1 MPKRHSETL
10 ASGNAISP
18 GFRSEIELRAKTFNE
33 EGRTVEAVISTEQPV
48 MMVDWERMDYVPEIL
63 LSSGVEFPKS
73 RQIPF
78 LDSHRRWSVTDQL
91 GSARNITV
99 GDGRVTATLMF
110 SKARQGEEALA
121 AVRDGHVTDVS
132 VGYEVLKRTYIEK
145 GKTKTIGGREYAG
158 PVNVVTKWRLR
169 EVSLTPIGADD
180 QAKLRGLDPARCRFI
195 HSPEG
200 DFHVNEQLRALLV
213 SRGMPAEL
221 TDEQAQAWI
230 VANPERMAAPAA
242 PASAAPPEQRQA
254 PPAALTAD
262 DIARLAAEA
271 TARTLA
277 NERAARAAFEAEVR
291 SLCELADMPHEFE
304 AARNLA
310 DVAAVRTH
318 LAARKADAAATIP
331 HGAAIRFSSSGFDR
345 LQADIGNTI
354 TRRAVLN
361 AVGNDSQRAE
371 RHLSPELRTFNDSQ
385 FRHASLYQLAETTL
399 QALGVRTLGLSRED
413 VAIAAMFGTSKVRG
427 LRSDG
432 PYHTTGSFLN
442 LTMDAINK
450 SMMVGYTEAPSTWR
464 GPMRQG
470 TSVADFK
477 QINRLRMGAIP
488 NLPIWNDT
496 SEPNKASFADARESY
511 AVESR
516 SLGVSFSYKL
526 LVNDDMDALTRTPVM
541 LGAAAARTVNAVAW
555 AQLTS
560 NPTLS
565 DGVALFSDVS
575 GARKRKNFTTG
586 TGAPSVTTLGLLTN
600 LMRQMRGENTPE
612 GAESDDILNL
622 QPRYL
627 VVPSALETVALQLV
641 NSAYDP
647 NSSVNTL
654 VYNPARTMIPVVEPI
669 LDANSTL
676 AWYLFADPSTIDTI
690 EVTFL
695 QGQEN
700 PLVRSYMDEEKLSM
714 EYYILQTFAAK
725 TMNHRGIQ
733 KHKGEA

>member
-1 MPKRHSETL
+1 
-10 ASGNAISP
+10 
-18 GFRSEIELRAKTFNE
+18 
-33 EGRTVEAVISTEQPV
+33 
-48 MMVDWERMDYVPEIL
+48 
-63 LSSGVEFPKS
+63 
-73 RQIPF
+73 
-78 LDSHRRWSVTDQL
+78 
-91 GSARNITV
+91 
-99 GDGRVTATLMF
+99 
-110 SKARQGEEALA
+110 
-121 AVRDGHVTDVS
+121 
-132 VGYEVLKRTYIEK
+132 
-145 GKTKTIGGREYAG
+145 
-158 PVNVVTKWRLR
+158 
-169 EVSLTPIGADD
+169 
-180 QAKLRGLDPARCRFI
+180 
-195 HSPEG
+195 
-200 DFHVNEQLRALLV
+200 
-213 SRGMPAEL
+213 MPAEF

-242 PASAAPPEQRQA
+242 PAPAAPPEQRQA

-277 NERAARAAFEAEVR
+277 NERAAQAAFEAEAR
-291 SLCELADMPHEFE
+291 DLCELAGMPEEFDKI
-304 AARNLA
+304 RHMQSIG
-310 DVAAVRTH
+310 AVR
-318 LAARKADAAATIP
+318 LFLNQRRADAAATIP
-331 HGAAIRFSSSGFDR
+331 HGAAIRFSSNGFDR
-345 LQADIGNTI
+345 LQADIGNAI

-371 RHLSPELRTFNDSQ
+371 RHLSPELQKFNDSQ

-432 PYHTTGSFLN
+432 P
-442 LTMDAINK
+442 
-450 SMMVGYTEAPSTWR
+450 YTEAPSTWR

-565 DGVALFSDVS
+565 DGVSLFSAVS
-575 GARKRKNFTTG
+575 GARKRSNYTTG
-586 TGAPSVTTLGLLTN
+586 TGAPSVTTLGTLTN

-695 QGQEN
+695 QGQEV
-700 PLVRSYMDEEKLSM
+700 PLVRSYMDEKKLSM
-714 EYYILQTFAAK
+714 EYFILQTFAAK
-725 TMNHRGIQ
+725 AMNHRGIQ

>member
-1 MPKRHSETL
+1 
-10 ASGNAISP
+10 
-18 GFRSEIELRAKTFNE
+18 
-33 EGRTVEAVISTEQPV
+33 
-48 MMVDWERMDYVPEIL
+48 
-63 LSSGVEFPKS
+63 
-73 RQIPF
+73 
-78 LDSHRRWSVTDQL
+78 
-91 GSARNITV
+91 
-99 GDGRVTATLMF
+99 
-110 SKARQGEEALA
+110 
-121 AVRDGHVTDVS
+121 
-132 VGYEVLKRTYIEK
+132 
-145 GKTKTIGGREYAG
+145 
-158 PVNVVTKWRLR
+158 
-169 EVSLTPIGADD
+169 
-180 QAKLRGLDPARCRFI
+180 
-195 HSPEG
+195 
-200 DFHVNEQLRALLV
+200 
-213 SRGMPAEL
+213 
-221 TDEQAQAWI
+221 
-230 VANPERMAAPAA
+230 
-242 PASAAPPEQRQA
+242 
-254 PPAALTAD
+254 
-262 DIARLAAEA
+262 
-271 TARTLA
+271 
-277 NERAARAAFEAEVR
+277 
-291 SLCELADMPHEFE
+291 
-304 AARNLA
+304 
-310 DVAAVRTH
+310 
-318 LAARKADAAATIP
+318 
-331 HGAAIRFSSSGFDR
+331 
-345 LQADIGNTI
+345 
-354 TRRAVLN
+354 
-361 AVGNDSQRAE
+361 
-371 RHLSPELRTFNDSQ
+371 
-385 FRHASLYQLAETTL
+385 
-399 QALGVRTLGLSRED
+399 
-413 VAIAAMFGTSKVRG
+413 
-427 LRSDG
+427 
-432 PYHTTGSFLN
+432 
-442 LTMDAINK
+442 
-450 SMMVGYTEAPSTWR
+450 MMVGYTEAPSTWR

-496 SEPNKASFADARESY
+496 SEPNKASFTDARESY

-565 DGVALFSDVS
+565 DGVTLFSDVS

-654 VYNPARTMIPVVEPI
+654 VYNPARTMIPVIEPI
-669 LDANSTL
+669 LDANSIL

-714 EYYILQTFAAK
+714 EYYVLQTFAAK
-725 TMNHRGIQ
+725 AMNHRGIQ

>member
-1 MPKRHSETL
+1 MAKRHSETIG
-10 ASGNAISP
+10 SGNAISP

-48 MMVDWERMDYVPEIL
+48 LMVDWERMDYVPEIL

-78 LDSHRRWSVTDQL
+78 LDSHRRSSVTDQL

-145 GKTKTIGGREYAG
+145 GKKKTIGGREYAG

-242 PASAAPPEQRQA
+242 PAPAAPPEQRQA

-277 NERAARAAFEAEVR
+277 NERAAQAAFEAEA
-291 SLCELADMPHEFE
+291 SDLCELAGMPEEFDKI
-304 AARNLA
+304 RHMQSIG
-310 DVAAVRTH
+310 AVR
-318 LAARKADAAATIP
+318 LFLNQRRADAAATIP
-331 HGAAIRFSSSGFDR
+331 HGVSIRYTSNGYDR
-345 LQADIGNTI
+345 LRSDISNTLA
-354 TRRAVLN
+354 RRSVSA
-361 AVGNDSQRAE
+361 AVGNDSARMA
-371 RHLSPELRTFNDSQ
+371 RYLSEDQVRFDDKQ
-385 FRHASLYQLAETTL
+385 FRHATPFQLAETLL
-399 QALGVRTLGLSRED
+399 QHLGVRTIGLTREQ
-413 VAIAAMFGTSKVRG
+413 VAIAAMFGTKTIAGV
-427 LRSDG
+427 RSDG
-432 PYHTTGSFLN
+432 PYHTTGSFAE
-442 LTMDAINK
+442 LTKDAIDK

-565 DGVALFSDVS
+565 DGVSLFSAVS
-575 GARKRKNFTTG
+575 GARKRSNFTTG
-586 TGAPSVTTLGLLTN
+586 TGAPSVTTLGTLTN

-714 EYYILQTFAAK
+714 EYYVLQTFAAK
-725 TMNHRGIQ
+725 AMNHRGIQ

>member
-1 MPKRHSETL
+1 MAKRHSETIS
-10 ASGNAISP
+10 SGNAINA
-18 GFRSEIELRAKTFNE
+18 GFRSEIELRAKTFSE

-48 MMVDWERMDYVPEIL
+48 LMVDWERMDYVPEIL

-78 LDSHRRWSVTDQL
+78 LDSHRRSSVTDQL

-132 VGYEVLKRTYIEK
+132 VGYEVLKRTYVEK
-145 GKTKTIGGREYAG
+145 GKTKTIGGREYEG

-213 SRGMPAEL
+213 SRGMPAEF

-242 PASAAPPEQRQA
+242 PAPAAPPEQRQA

-262 DIARLAAEA
+262 DIARIAAESA
-271 TARTLA
+271 ARMLA
-277 NERAARAAFEAEVR
+277 NERAARAAADAEIR

-304 AARNLA
+304 TARNLP

-318 LAARKADAAATIP
+318 LAKRKADAAATIP
-331 HGAAIRFSSSGFDR
+331 HGAAIRFNSSGFDR
-345 LQADIGNTI
+345 LKSDIGSVI
-354 TRRAVLN
+354 AKRAVLN
-361 AVGNDSQRAE
+361 GVGGDMKRAE
-371 RHLSPELRTFNDSQ
+371 RHLTADQLRFDDSH
-385 FRHASLYQLAETTL
+385 FRHATLYQLAEETL
-399 QALGVRTLGLSRED
+399 RALGVRTLGLTRDEI
-413 VAIAAMFGTSKVRG
+413 AKAAMFGTRHIYG
-427 LRSDG
+427 FRSDG
-432 PYHTTGSFLN
+432 PYHTEGSFAN

-450 SMMVGYTEAPSTWR
+450 SMMVGYTEVAPTWR
-464 GPMRQG
+464 GPMRQAQ
-470 TSVADFK
+470 SVPDFK
-477 QINRLRMGAIP
+477 QINRLTMGAIP

-496 SEPNKASFADARESY
+496 SEPNMASFADAKESY

-516 SLGVSFSYKL
+516 SIGISYSYTL
-526 LVNDDMDALTRTPVM
+526 LVNDDMDALTRTPLM
-541 LGAAAARTVNAVAW
+541 LGASAARTVNAVAW
-555 AQLTS
+555 AQVTS
-560 NPTLS
+560 NPLLR

-586 TGAPSVTTLGLLTN
+586 AATPTVTSVGELTD

-612 GAESDDILNL
+612 GAESDDVLNL

-627 VVPSALETVALQLV
+627 VVPSALETIAKQLV
-641 NSAYDP
+641 NSTYDP
-647 NSSVNTL
+647 NTSVNSGT
-654 VYNPARTMIPVVEPI
+654 YNPAQTLTVVVEPL
-669 LDANSTL
+669 LDANSRK
-676 AWYLFADPSTIDTI
+676 AWYLFAEPSTIDTI
-690 EVTFL
+690 EMTFL
-695 QGQEN
+695 QGQEV
-700 PLVRSYMDEEKLSM
+700 PLVRSYMDEKKLSM
-714 EYYILQTFAAK
+714 EYFVLQTFAAK
-725 TMNHRGIQ
+725 AMNHRGIQ